1 MRKRGRADL
10 RLRLPPARIGLPAN
24 AGRAGG
30 RGGGAASGIGLRAGT
45 IRGRR

>member
-10 RLRLPPARIGLPAN
+10 RLRLPPARVGLPAN

-30 RGGGAASGIGLRAGT
+30 RGGGAANGIGLRAGT